1 LLQEVTTPH
10 NPHDPLRLIAFNH
23 PLLPPTHGT
32 ESLESELE
40 FSYHIGVKH
49 TTFESPQA
57 PNEQKVPIGWAFQD
71 LKDKLFAVAQLRP
84 QGLPRACK
92 LLIREELWNIS

>member
-1 LLQEVTTPH
+1 MTEIGWMFVPVGLPYAFLLPLPTIRTLPTPYGWADHGNTLWLQEVATPH
-10 NPHDPLRLIAFNH
+10 NLKIPCVLIAFNH

-49 TTFESPQA
+49 TTFES
-57 PNEQKVPIGWAFQD
+57 
-71 LKDKLFAVAQLRP
+71 L
-84 QGLPRACK
+84 
-92 LLIREELWNIS
+92 

>member
-1 LLQEVTTPH
+1 MVGPTWKHSSLQEVTTPH

-57 PNEQKVPIGWAFQD
+57 PNGKKAPISWAFQG
-71 LKDKLFAVAQLRP
+71 LKR
-84 QGLPRACK
+84 
-92 LLIREELWNIS
+92 